1 MKRINLIIVFGI
13 YLSTALNVVAQQ
25 ANGPTKTEALLNISV
40 VNYEDKPEHNA
51 QIKVSNRI
59 GTFSAQGTTDVDGH
73 LLMLLPMGD
82 TFDFS
87 VLKYDT
93 VFSFKNVAVPEREF
107 GFKFPVKFRIKVVTM
122 EYINISDIFLF
133 YPDRGV
139 EMDDAA
145 KSKLQGLMIE
155 MKNKPGVK
163 IEIGG
168 HADPEE
174 LLDNQKERISKRRA
188 ENVADY
194 FKANGIEGS
203 RVKVIDY
210 KSEKPIQTVGSSV
223 DNPNRH
229 VEIKVVA
236 R

>member
-1 MKRINLIIVFGI
+1 MNLIIVFGI
-13 YLSTALNVVAQQ
+13 SLGMALNVVAQ
-25 ANGPTKTEALLNISV
+25 NSTGPTKTQALLNISV
-40 VNYEDKPEHNA
+40 VNYEEEPEHNA

-73 LLMLLPMGD
+73 LFMLLPMGD
-82 TFDFS
+82 TFDFD
-87 VLKYDT
+87 VCKYDT
-93 VFSFKNVAVPEREF
+93 VFSFKNIGVPEREF

-133 YPDRGV
+133 YPDRGI

-145 KSKLQGLMIE
+145 RSKLQGLMIE
-155 MKNKPGVK
+155 MKNKPEVK
-163 IEIGG
+163 VEIGG

-174 LLDNQKERISKRRA
+174 LAENQKDRISKRRA

-194 FKANGIEGS
+194 FKANGIDGN
-203 RVKVIDY
+203 RIKVIDY
-210 KSEKPIQTVGSSV
+210 KSDKPIQIVGSSV